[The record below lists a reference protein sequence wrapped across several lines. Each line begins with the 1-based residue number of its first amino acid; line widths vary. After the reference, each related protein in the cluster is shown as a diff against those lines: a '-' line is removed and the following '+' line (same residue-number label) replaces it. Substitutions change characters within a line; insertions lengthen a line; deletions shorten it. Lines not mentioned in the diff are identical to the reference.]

1 MNKKIILLVV
11 AALALCLFA
20 TAQAEEK
27 SEMAELLFV
36 QNSHDVS
43 LEKGRLTLKKIGS
56 TTIFF
61 TDRPQRTAGHM
72 TTKDFVDDWGVGEN
86 SFADNPPNASLSIF
100 GQDEIVDIV
109 VTLKNPRFEG
119 DNLIYDIAVLE
130 EDVGPISGE
139 SSLFID
145 PIGRPLSPVS
155 VAGVHRRHRRRVRR
169 HVVRH

>member
-1 MNKKIILLVV
+1 MHKKIILLVV
-11 AALALCLFA
+11 AALAICLFA
-20 TAQAEEK
+20 EAQAEEK
-27 SEMAELLFV
+27 RELAELLFV

-43 LEKGRLTLKKIGS
+43 LEKGRLTLNKVGP

-72 TTKDFVDDWGVGEN
+72 TTKDFVDDWSVGEN
-86 SFADNPPNASLSIF
+86 SFADNPPNAALSIF

-109 VTLKNPRFEG
+109 VTLKNPRLEG
-119 DNLIYDIAVLE
+119 ENLIYDIAVLE

-145 PIGRPLSPVS
+145 PIGRPLSPGS

-169 HVVRH
+169 HVVR